1 MEGQDLKTNGVWLE
15 MEGLILKMKLKVK
28 LETFFKK
35 HVYSGGF
42 LMNSKEERFYSYD
55 EASKPFYKV

>member
-1 MEGQDLKTNGVWLE
+1 MESVLL
-15 MEGLILKMKLKVK
+15 KLKVKSK

-42 LMNSKEERFYSYD
+42 LMSSKEERFFTYE
-55 EASKPFYKV
+55 EASNPFYRVGIL